1 MKYLKRVLIV
11 LLIGGGLLLTLVP
24 TILPLV
30 SRQKNAD
37 QIRTIHQK
45 SEQLDLSLRDQQIAN
60 ALEWNEKLAQN
71 TQGISGIDERDEE
84 YQNQLRF
91 FDDGVMGIIRI
102 PNIDVALPI
111 YHGCSDEVLQ
121 TGAGHLPSSSL
132 PIGSATGR
140 SVIAAH
146 GGSVHAALFSRLD
159 ELRQGDTFEIV
170 NPQGTLY
177 YQVESMQVIEPDQ
190 MEVLR
195 IEEGRDLVTLM
206 TCTPYGINTHRLLVT
221 GSRINPTA
229 QIVEQSQNQPLELN
243 RWPSL
248 RQTIFSL
255 WPFGLGLVVVIIL
268 IVAMR
273 KRKQNR
279 QPLKQDVFQSTLDL
293 SSGRVDFGQYASKS
307 EPMNLSRKEK
317 RLLKKRY
324 RSRFE

>member
-37 QIRTIHQK
+37 QIRSIHQK

-206 TCTPYGINTHRLLVT
+206 TCTPYGINTHRLIVT
-221 GSRINPTA
+221 GER
-229 QIVEQSQNQPLELN
+229 VEY
-243 RWPSL
+243 SL
-248 RQTIFSL
+248 SEHETIQVRPVSKVQL
-255 WPFGLGLVVVIIL
+255 IIIL
-268 IVAMR
+268 IIIFLILYIINNIR
-273 KRKQNR
+273 KDR
-279 QPLKQDVFQSTLDL
+279 SH
-293 SSGRVDFGQYASKS
+293 
-307 EPMNLSRKEK
+307 EK
-317 RLLKKRY
+317 RNTKKA
-324 RSRFE
+324 